1 MWASSSAGQSCRL
14 ITDWSRVQSLP
25 GPPKRTCLRHFLMTG
40 HVLSLGSVQFTAQLI
55 TDGFLPL
62 FVLLSVDH
70 QGCTGLG
77 MACFSSYCGNT
88 NVRVGHQDADKGVPE
103 HVGMEVPDTGFV
115 ANPSDDASI
124 AVRAERPS
132 MIIADHKIVSC
143 QRPER
148 IWVLAP
154 LFSMEVCQLA
164 PISFLW
170 HFQKS

>member
-1 MWASSSAGQSCRL
+1 
-14 ITDWSRVQSLP
+14 
-25 GPPKRTCLRHFLMTG
+25 MTR
-40 HVLSLGSVQFTAQLI
+40 HVLLLYSVQFTAELI
-55 TDGFLPL
+55 ANGFLAL

-132 MIIADHKIVSC
+132 MIIADHKIVAR
-143 QRPER
+143 QRSKGIR
-148 IWVLAP
+148 IFAAF
-154 LFSMEVCQLA
+154 LFD
-164 PISFLW
+164 
-170 HFQKS
+170 